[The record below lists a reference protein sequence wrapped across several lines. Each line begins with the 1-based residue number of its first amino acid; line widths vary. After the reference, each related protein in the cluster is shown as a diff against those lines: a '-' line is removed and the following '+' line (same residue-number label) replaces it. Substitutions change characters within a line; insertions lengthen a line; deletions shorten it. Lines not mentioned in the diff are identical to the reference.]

1 MKNCP
6 ELDSFDEAFHTRRNI
21 EGLGDLSF
29 IVGNVRMRNKIPCSA
44 DRLSLLDPP
53 MIQGVV
59 DRNAFHLGS
68 QYLSENRVR
77 IVEADEA
84 QISSAVIGNSG
95 LYEQTIRL
103 KDGHLV
109 SKCSCSLPE
118 EPMCRHCIAVLLEYH
133 RWVQPRAQARKAK
146 QASAVAPMSSDGS
159 TGNGT
164 TASCSLPAPDLKLS
178 EVMAFIEWLQPAMKA
193 LEKGQPLPDSSRL
206 TGDLGAWI
214 QTIRNLDER
223 RRESEEI
230 QLTLESE
237 QRDREAYIQR
247 LTQQLQASMAE
258 VKSAQSNLHQLQE
271 EIAAYKDM
279 FVKVTE
285 IASEVGNYDSQ
296 IKTVAGELL
305 SKGAQLDK
313 LANSFREVAGALKTI
328 TKSSSTS

>member
-1 MKNCP
+1 
-6 ELDSFDEAFHTRRNI
+6 
-21 EGLGDLSF
+21 
-29 IVGNVRMRNKIPCSA
+29 MRNKIPCSA

-59 DRNAFHLGS
+59 DRNAFHLGN

-109 SKCSCSLPE
+109 SRCSCALPE

-133 RWVQPRAQARKAK
+133 RWIQPRAHERKAK
-146 QASAVAPMSSDGS
+146 QATPVAPTSDAS
-159 TGNGT
+159 NGNGT
-164 TASCSLPAPDLKLS
+164 TTGSSGQSPDLKLS
-178 EVMAFIEWLQPAMKA
+178 EVMAFIEWLQPAMSA
-193 LEKGQPLPDSSRL
+193 LEKGQPLPDSSRV

-223 RRESEEI
+223 RRESEEM
-230 QLTLESE
+230 QMTLESK
-237 QRDREAYIQR
+237 QQDREAYVER
-247 LTQQLQASMAE
+247 MTQQLQASMAE
-258 VKSAQSNLHQLQE
+258 VKSAQSNLQQLQQE
-271 EIAAYKDM
+271 MAAYKDM

-285 IASEVGNYDSQ
+285 IASEVGNYDNQ

-313 LANSFREVAGALKTI
+313 LANSFREVTSALKTI
-328 TKSSSTS
+328 TKSGSGSPS

>member
-1 MKNCP
+1 
-6 ELDSFDEAFHTRRNI
+6 
-21 EGLGDLSF
+21 
-29 IVGNVRMRNKIPCSA
+29 MRNKIPCSA

-59 DRNAFHLGS
+59 DRNAFHLGN
-68 QYLSENRVR
+68 QYISENRVR
-77 IVEADEA
+77 IVEADES

-133 RWVQPRAQARKAK
+133 RWVQPRAQAKKAK
-146 QASAVAPMSSDGS
+146 QASAPTSSDSSNGQPTAAAGPGS
-159 TGNGT
+159 SG
-164 TASCSLPAPDLKLS
+164 DLKLS
-178 EVMAFIEWLQPAMKA
+178 EVMAFIEWLQPAMRA
-193 LEKGQPLPDSSRL
+193 LETGQPLPDSSRL
-206 TGDLGAWI
+206 TGELGAWI
-214 QTIRNLDER
+214 QAIRSLDER
-223 RRESEEI
+223 RRESEDI

-237 QRDREAYIQR
+237 QRDRDAYIQR
-247 LTQQLQASMAE
+247 MTQQLQASMAE
-258 VKSAQSNLHQLQE
+258 LKSAQANLQQLQQE
-271 EIAAYKDM
+271 NDAYKDM

-296 IKTVAGELL
+296 LKTVAGELL

-313 LANSFREVAGALKTI
+313 LATSFREVAGALKTI
-328 TKSSSTS
+328 SKSGSTS

>member
-1 MKNCP
+1 
-6 ELDSFDEAFHTRRNI
+6 
-21 EGLGDLSF
+21 
-29 IVGNVRMRNKIPCSA
+29 MRNKIPCSA

-59 DRNAFHLGS
+59 DRNAFHLGN

-133 RWVQPRAQARKAK
+133 RWVQPRSGAK
-146 QASAVAPMSSDGS
+146 KPKPAAPPPPSAPSN
-159 TGNGT
+159 GNG
-164 TASCSLPAPDLKLS
+164 AAAPNPGSAADLKLS

-193 LEKGQPLPDSSRL
+193 LERGQALPDSSRL
-206 TGDLGAWI
+206 TGDIATWI
-214 QTIRNLDER
+214 QTIRNLDDR
-223 RRESEEI
+223 RREGEEI
-230 QLTLESE
+230 QLSLESE
-237 QRDREAYIQR
+237 RRDREAYVER
-247 LTQQLQASMAE
+247 MTQQLQASMTE
-258 VKSAQSNLHQLQE
+258 VKSAQIRLQQLEQE
-271 EIAAYKDM
+271 LTAYKDM
-279 FVKVTE
+279 FVKVAE
-285 IASEVGNYDSQ
+285 IASEVGGYDSQ
-296 IKTVAGELL
+296 IKSIAGELL

-328 TKSSSTS
+328 SKSGPSPQ